1 MAPGLAV
8 ACCVLF
14 RAYTDPLNSSAQSA
28 SNSLNPPSIP
38 PPPPPPPPLN
48 IPPSRARMAFAARLA
63 SKRKEAEEAGEDGE
77 VSEEKGL
84 GSGGMSSLLQQGKE
98 KEGDGQLRNPFADDE
113 DDDEQSDDEDEEDD
127 EGDLGRGEN
136 SSGQG
141 SSWNRGGWWRGALG
155 NRKDNSAKETFG
167 DGRDSTDSEDEAEG
181 QGGDGGNSSD
191 EEFGDFAMPESSGTA
206 AEAGGGTSGFD
217 AEREKVLVKPM
228 PVHPPGGGGNKG
240 NFLGLWPFAKKDK
253 DSSPTK
259 EEAGAEKEKTADAAA
274 TSEKPVEVQAA
285 DEAAQEEKEKEAAA
299 DKDGVKEDEKT
310 KDEPPVVLSEDG
322 EKVQPTIEAK
332 RRTSIEEP
340 DEGDEVVV

>member
-1 MAPGLAV
+1 
-8 ACCVLF
+8 
-14 RAYTDPLNSSAQSA
+14 
-28 SNSLNPPSIP
+28 
-38 PPPPPPPPLN
+38 
-48 IPPSRARMAFAARLA
+48 MAFAARLA
-63 SKRKEAEEAGEDGE
+63 SKRKEAEEAGED
-77 VSEEKGL
+77 SELNEDKGL
-84 GSGGMSSLLQQGKE
+84 GRGGMSSLLQQGKE

-113 DDDEQSDDEDEEDD
+113 DDDEQSDDEDEDDD
-127 EGDLGRGEN
+127 EARGEDV
-136 SSGQG
+136 SGQG

-191 EEFGDFAMPESSGTA
+191 EEFGDFAMPESSGA
-206 AEAGGGTSGFD
+206 AADAGGATSGID

-259 EEAGAEKEKTADAAA
+259 EDAEKEKTADAAA
-274 TSEKPVEVQAA
+274 TPDKPVEAQAA
-285 DEAAQEEKEKEAAA
+285 DESAKEEKEKGTAPDMDGTKEVEA
-299 DKDGVKEDEKT
+299 EL
-310 KDEPPVVLSEDG
+310 EPPIVLSEDG
-322 EKVQPTIEAK
+322 EKVQPAVEAK

>member
-1 MAPGLAV
+1 
-8 ACCVLF
+8 
-14 RAYTDPLNSSAQSA
+14 
-28 SNSLNPPSIP
+28 
-38 PPPPPPPPLN
+38 
-48 IPPSRARMAFAARLA
+48 MAFAARLA
-63 SKRKEAEEAGEDGE
+63 SKRKEAEEAGEDSGD
-77 VSEEKGL
+77 KGL
-84 GSGGMSSLLQQGKE
+84 GGGGVSSLLQGGKD
-98 KEGDGQLRNPFADDE
+98 KEGDGQMRNPFADDE

-127 EGDLGRGEN
+127 EGDLGRGDN
-136 SSGQG
+136 AGGQG

-155 NRKDNSAKETFG
+155 NRKEKKETFG

-191 EEFGDFAMPESSGTA
+191 EEFGDFAMPESSGAA
-206 AEAGGGTSGFD
+206 AESSGATPGFD

-259 EEAGAEKEKTADAAA
+259 EEAAAEKEKTADSTAAA
-274 TSEKPVEVQAA
+274 EKPVEAQAA
-285 DEAAQEEKEKEAAA
+285 DEAAKEDKEKGATA
-299 DKDGVKEDEKT
+299 DEHAVEGDDKT
-310 KDEPPVVLSEDG
+310 KAEPPIVLSEDG
-322 EKVQPTIEAK
+322 EKVQPAVEAK